1 MKTQKKYKKGV
12 LPKSQYDKA
21 CDASTTYRGTMQ
33 RSAQKGAKKEA
44 AMFGGGYSSYKI
56 LDQLEQ
62 M

>member
-1 MKTQKKYKKGV
+1 MKQKKKYKKGV
-12 LPKSQYDKA
+12 LPGSQYDKA
-21 CDASTTYRGTMQ
+21 CNAHPTYRGTLQ